1 MQKVL
6 RIEDVEDYCQY
17 MDSKVVN
24 YIRDGYT
31 ETFESYKNF
40 TLFVFPLYDIRQA
53 GKAANEVMIY
63 LDHEDLMILC
73 EGQRGYERVCSLA
86 TKEETNE
93 RALWTFFRNLLKND
107 MDNLEE
113 IECEV
118 ADAEMA
124 AMVRFQNDYIHKI
137 IAYRK
142 ELLRL

>member
-73 EGQRGYERVCSLA
+73 
-86 TKEETNE
+86 
-93 RALWTFFRNLLKND
+93 
-107 MDNLEE
+107 
-113 IECEV
+113 
-118 ADAEMA
+118 
-124 AMVRFQNDYIHKI
+124 
-137 IAYRK
+137 
-142 ELLRL
+142 